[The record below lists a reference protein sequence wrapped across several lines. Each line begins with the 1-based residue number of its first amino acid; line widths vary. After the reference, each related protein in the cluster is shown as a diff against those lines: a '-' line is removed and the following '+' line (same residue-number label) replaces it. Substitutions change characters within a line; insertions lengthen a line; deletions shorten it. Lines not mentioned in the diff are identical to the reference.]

1 MASRKRDTYQIEPR
15 TCVLF
20 RRCLNWTMNGK
31 SLQFLVITNVLGY
44 HIGQMDGK
52 VSAKNIK
59 NIEITVA

>member
-1 MASRKRDTYQIEPR
+1 
-15 TCVLF
+15 
-20 RRCLNWTMNGK
+20 MNGK